1 MSKKPRTLKGRLR
14 GTPPPATF
22 SLDALPNDT
31 VLTQAEVAAIR
42 RQSLVY
48 IERKRNAGTDGLTWR
63 YIDGRPRCTA
73 GSLKKVMAGDP
84 ATRLRSPKPT
94 DDPKSNSPDG

>member
-1 MSKKPRTLKGRLR
+1 MPKKQRVLKGRLR
-14 GTPPPATF
+14 GMPPPATF
-22 SLDALPNDT
+22 SLDAPPDDT

-48 IERKRNAGTDGLTWR
+48 TERKRNAGTDGLTWK
-63 YIDGRPRCTA
+63 YIDGRPRCLA

-84 ATRLRSPKPT
+84 TVRHPPVKQSAGERTP
-94 DDPKSNSPDG
+94 